1 LRLRWIEGCRFL
13 HGKTRLLRRLFIDRG
28 SKKMRA
34 APRNDKVCGYME
46 GEMLRRLFIDQGGNR
61 RERASA

>member
-1 LRLRWIEGCRFL
+1 MG
-13 HGKTRLLRRLFIDRG
+13 
-28 SKKMRA
+28 A

-46 GEMLRRLFIDQGGNR
+46 GEMLRRLFIDQGSNR